1 MYAQQQPT
9 RNIPGIIS
17 YLDYFSTKKSAY
29 IIFFSL
35 PIIIGLL
42 SFILNSIYTS
52 IWNLFY
58 LSNALMTFYITMG
71 TGIVLS
77 IFYYSKRAP
86 SWASPP
92 KGWGIQMNAFT
103 TGMIGLSLII
113 GQIITIFLRNVTF
126 QEVFFILGTILAYII
141 SFVLH

>member
-35 PIIIGLL
+35 PATIGLL
-42 SFILNSIYTS
+42 SFILNSLYTS
-52 IWNLFY
+52 IWNIFY
-58 LSNALMTFYITMG
+58 LSNVLFTFYLTMG
-71 TGIVLS
+71 AGIVLT

-86 SWASPP
+86 ILAPPP
-92 KGWGIQMNAFT
+92 KGWGIQMNAYW
-103 TGMIGLSLII
+103 
-113 GQIITIFLRNVTF
+113 TF
-126 QEVFFILGTILAYII
+126 FNNWSNNYNF
-141 SFVLH
+141 S